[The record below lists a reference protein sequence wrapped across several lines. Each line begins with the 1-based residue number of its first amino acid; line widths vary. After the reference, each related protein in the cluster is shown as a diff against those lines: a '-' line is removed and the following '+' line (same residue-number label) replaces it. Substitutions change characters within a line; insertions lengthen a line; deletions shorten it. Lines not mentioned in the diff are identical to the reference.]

1 VPGRNA
7 FQTSAP
13 LTDSERWARR
23 DRPSIGWHDPWRAE
37 LCDAKAKVAWVS
49 SERKGSQELAPPL
62 TPRLHVVRMRTN
74 MTPHDHDDDHD
85 DDGGRSSATP
95 SHCARRKR
103 PAHFP
108 TITVGFRSTIIFLT
122 VCTRCR
128 KPLLAND
135 EAARLIADS
144 WRAANFWRVG
154 RYVIMPDHI
163 HLFCAPNTF
172 PAQPLKKWIGFWRN
186 RVTRAWPCRSPGSDL
201 ATRVLGSAVAP
212 LGVLCGKMAV
222 REE

>member
-1 VPGRNA
+1 MMMIIMMMEGG
-7 FQTSAP
+7 AP
-13 LTDSERWARR
+13 RR
-23 DRPSIGWHDPWRAE
+23 QAI
-37 LCDAKAKVAWVS
+37 
-49 SERKGSQELAPPL
+49 
-62 TPRLHVVRMRTN
+62 
-74 MTPHDHDDDHD
+74 
-85 DDGGRSSATP
+85 
-95 SHCARRKR
+95 ARRKR

-144 WRAANFWRVG
+144 WRVANFWRVG

-172 PAQPLKKWIGFWRN
+172 PAQPLKKWIGFWEK
-186 RVTRAWPCRSPGSDL
+186 SGH
-201 ATRVLGSAVAP
+201 TRVAVS
-212 LGVLCGKMAV
+212 
-222 REE
+222 

>member
-1 VPGRNA
+1 M
-7 FQTSAP
+7 
-13 LTDSERWARR
+13 
-23 DRPSIGWHDPWRAE
+23 
-37 LCDAKAKVAWVS
+37 
-49 SERKGSQELAPPL
+49 
-62 TPRLHVVRMRTN
+62 TPRLHAVRMRTN
-74 MTPHDHDDDHD
+74 MTPHDHDDDRN

-108 TITVGFRSTIIFLT
+108 TITVGFRSRIIFLT

-172 PAQPLKKWIGFWRN
+172 PAQPLKKWIGEIGSHARGCVVVRFRFGN
-186 RVTRAWPCRSPGSDL
+186 ASIGIGSCAARSLMRKNGS
-201 ATRVLGSAVAP
+201 T
-212 LGVLCGKMAV
+212 
-222 REE
+222 

>member
-1 VPGRNA
+1 MPGRNA

-13 LTDSERWARR
+13 LTDSERWARGA
-23 DRPSIGWHDPWRAE
+23 RPSIGWHDPWRAE

-62 TPRLHVVRMRTN
+62 TPRLHAVRMRTN
-74 MTPHDHDDDHD
+74 MTPHDHDDDHN

-186 RVTRAWPCRSPGSDL
+186 RVTRA
-201 ATRVLGSAVAP
+201 
-212 LGVLCGKMAV
+212 
-222 REE
+222 